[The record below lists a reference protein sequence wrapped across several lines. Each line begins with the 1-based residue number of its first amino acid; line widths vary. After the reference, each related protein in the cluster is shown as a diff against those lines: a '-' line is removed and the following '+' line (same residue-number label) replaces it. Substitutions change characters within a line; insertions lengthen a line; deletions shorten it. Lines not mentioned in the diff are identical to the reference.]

1 MDKPTF
7 EVELTLCQAGEA
19 RLSYWEGLKLVML
32 HSDCISAQ
40 WGVNDFVPT
49 IQVCSETHFQLGL
62 DTHLSHR
69 HPNVY
74 TPNYQSFFFD
84 IGGFEK
90 VVDFFAL
97 LRFPMERCVL
107 MDKEKFQ
114 AFSAASKH

>member
-7 EVELTLCQAGEA
+7 QIDLTLHNAGEA
-19 RLSYWEGLKLVML
+19 QLSYWQQSKLVML
-32 HSDCISAQ
+32 HAECISAQ
-40 WGVNDFVPT
+40 WGLNDFVPT
-49 IQVCSETHFQLGL
+49 IQVCSKSHFQLGL

-84 IGGFEK
+84 IADFEK

-107 MDKEKFQ
+107 LDKEQ
-114 AFSAASKH
+114 YDALSAASKH